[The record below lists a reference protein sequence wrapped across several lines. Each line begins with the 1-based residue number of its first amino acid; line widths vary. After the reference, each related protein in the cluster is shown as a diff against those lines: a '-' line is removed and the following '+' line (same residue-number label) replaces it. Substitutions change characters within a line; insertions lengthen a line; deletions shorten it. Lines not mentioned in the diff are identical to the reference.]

1 MLTHEKLMK
10 KITENLTRISA
21 QAELLGKLHFF
32 DHHIASEHFFQELLN
47 QVYGYQLTNANHARL
62 NAAAIDLCD
71 SQRKLAVQVTSQRRA
86 PKIQKTVDNFAK
98 HGLGS
103 IYTTLKVL
111 IIGKRTGTYSTVSV
125 PQAVNFNGKTDVIDL
140 ASLVRDIT
148 KQPTA
153 ALQAIVDMMDREIT
167 YSQNIS
173 AVEQMSDEDAILKLR
188 NLMDRPALQ
197 DPWQWE
203 VDLSAFQDAIT
214 DLIEAI
220 TTGHINGTLA
230 TKPRFSY
237 SDKIM
242 ASQLAAIYHQL
253 RLLRQLFR
261 KHVTSGEIDPNAN
274 RCVFATTQAGD
285 AFDAQRNAIN
295 AQFNVLLA
303 QFNHPALPAV
313 G

>member
-1 MLTHEKLMK
+1 MLAHEKLMK
-10 KITENLTRISA
+10 YIIENLTRISV
-21 QAELLGKLHFF
+21 QAELLGKVHFF
-32 DHHIASEHFFQELLN
+32 DHHIASEHFFQQLLN
-47 QVYGYQLTNANHARL
+47 QVYGYQLTNANHTRL

-71 SQRKLAVQVTSQRRA
+71 PHHKLAIQVTAQRQA
-86 PKIQKTVDNFAK
+86 AKIQKTVDNFAN

-103 IYTTLKVL
+103 TYSTLKVL
-111 IIGKRTGTYSTVSV
+111 IIGKRTGTYSTISV
-125 PQAVNFNGKTDVIDL
+125 PPTVTFNGKTDVIDL
-140 ASLVRDIT
+140 ASLVHDIT
-148 KQPTA
+148 KQSTT
-153 ALQAIVDMMDREIT
+153 ALQAIVDVMKREIT
-167 YSQNIS
+167 YCQNAS

-203 VDLSAFQDAIT
+203 VNFNAFQDAIT

-220 TTGHINGTLA
+220 NTGHISGTLS

-237 SDKIM
+237 SDKII

-261 KHVTSGEIDPNAN
+261 KHVASGEIDPFAN
-274 RCVFATTQAGD
+274 RCMFATAQAGA